1 MATCVVSQLRDQS
14 GGIRF
19 LALRDDAGAVT
30 GIAQC
35 TTDGRAYLAAVP
47 PPGIPAVA
55 DALSALDGPLTCV
68 EGPAE
73 SVDAFL
79 AHWSAT
85 TGGTHHPD
93 YTARLYALN
102 TPHQPTAPG
111 EPRPA
116 TAADL
121 AWCLRMTQE
130 FAAETKSS
138 RGISRAVAERQI
150 EAGMWWLWER
160 EGVASAF
167 VARQTEA
174 FGWARIGPVYTPP
187 SARGNGYASAL
198 SAAVAARIRAEGAE
212 VCLYADVANPTSNKI
227 YRAIG
232 FEAVCDFVN
241 HRLVPASA

>member
-1 MATCVVSQLRDQS
+1 MHVDITTDAA
-14 GGIRF
+14 RF
-19 LALRDDAGAVT
+19 LTV
-30 GIAQC
+30 
-35 TTDGRAYLAAVP
+35 VP
-47 PPGIPAVA
+47 APGIPAVA

-68 EGPAE
+68 EGPAA

-79 AHWSAT
+79 ARWSAT

-130 FAAETKSS
+130 FAAETESS
-138 RGISRAVAERQI
+138 RSISRAVAERQI
-150 EAGMWWLWER
+150 EAGMW
-160 EGVASAF
+160 S
-167 VARQTEA
+167 
-174 FGWARIGPVYTPP
+174 
-187 SARGNGYASAL
+187 
-198 SAAVAARIRAEGAE
+198 
-212 VCLYADVANPTSNKI
+212 SNKI